1 MRNLKL
7 FTKIF
12 LYTFLVMLFVTV
24 MAHIFLYVLAPQMTV
39 STNHFVEGAIIESA
53 VNTGILIKSAIGK
66 ALPVSL
72 LCCAV
77 ISAGCSLLFSRA
89 MTRPIKQ
96 IAETT
101 EKMEKLDKAATC
113 MVHTKD
119 EIGELAARVNK
130 LNASLLSTIENLEE
144 EKRKVSEAEQS
155 KLDFLRAA
163 SHQLKTPVTALNAIL
178 ENMILGVGKYKDR
191 DTCLLEC
198 REITGQLSFM
208 IKEILDTSRLDFT
221 QEGKGV
227 ETFDLSETLP
237 VVCEPYQLIATAK
250 MISFSL
256 SMQGKCPVHTSKKG
270 LEKILSNLLS
280 NAVAYTKPGCKITVI
295 LNARQIKIE
304 NECTPIPPDKL
315 AHVFEPFYRP
325 DFARDRKDGGNGL
338 GLYIVDT
345 LSKALELPYQFVAT
359 EDPQGMCFTLFLKRS
374 E

>member
-7 FTKIF
+7 FSKIF
-12 LYTFLVMLFVTV
+12 LYTFLVMLFITV
-24 MAHIFLYVLAPQMTV
+24 MAHVFLYVLAPQMTV
-39 STNHFVEGAIIESA
+39 STNRFVEGAIIESD

-72 LCCAV
+72 FFCV
-77 ISAGCSLLFSRA
+77 IISAGCSLLFSRA

-101 EKMEKLDKAATC
+101 EKMEKLDKAAKC

-130 LNASLLSTIENLEE
+130 LYASLLSTIENLEE
-144 EKRKVSEAEQS
+144 EKRKVSAAEQS
-155 KLDFLRAA
+155 KIDFLRAA
-163 SHQLKTPVTALNAIL
+163 SHELKTPVTALNAIL

-191 DTCLLEC
+191 DSCLLEC
-198 REITGQLSFM
+198 KEITGELAYM
-208 IKEILDTSRLDFT
+208 IKEILDTSRLDFA
-221 QEGKGV
+221 QERKAA
-227 ETFDLSETLP
+227 ETFDLSEHLP
-237 VVCEPYQLIATAK
+237 AICEPYRLIAAAK
-250 MISFSL
+250 GIDFFL
-256 SMQGKCPVHTSKKG
+256 IIQEKCLVRTSKKS
-270 LEKILSNLLS
+270 LERILSNLLS
-280 NAVAYTKPGCKITVI
+280 NAVSYTKPGHRISVVLT
-295 LNARQIKIE
+295 AQQIKIE

-345 LSKALELPYQFVAT
+345 LSKALELPYQFKAS
-359 EDPQGMCFTLFLKRS
+359 ENPPGMCFTLFLS
-374 E
+374 

>member
-12 LYTFLVMLFVTV
+12 LYTFLVMLFVTA
-24 MAHIFLYVLAPQMTV
+24 MAHVFLYVLAPQMTV
-39 STNHFVEGAIIESA
+39 STNRFVEGAIIESA

-72 LCCAV
+72 LCCAI

-96 IAETT
+96 IAEIT
-101 EKMEKLDKAATC
+101 EKMEKLDKSAVC
-113 MVHTKD
+113 VVHTKD

-130 LNASLLSTIENLEE
+130 LYASLLSTIENLEE
-144 EKRKVSEAEQS
+144 EKRKASEAEQS
-155 KLDFLRAA
+155 KIDFLRAA
-163 SHQLKTPVTALNAIL
+163 SHELKTPVTALNAIL

-208 IKEILDTSRLDFT
+208 IKEILDTSRLDFI
-221 QEGKGV
+221 QEKQDA
-227 ETFDLSETLP
+227 ETFELSERLP
-237 VVCEPYQLIATAK
+237 AICEPYQLIAKAK
-250 MISFSL
+250 GLDFSFSI
-256 SMQGKCPVHTSKKG
+256 QGKCPVHTSKKG

-280 NAVAYTKPGCKITVI
+280 NAVSYTKPGCKITV
-295 LNARQIKIE
+295 LLTARQIKIE

-345 LSKALELPYQFVAT
+345 LSKALGLPYQFEAT
-359 EDPQGMCFTLFLKRS
+359 QNPPGMCFTLYLS
-374 E
+374 

>member
-1 MRNLKL
+1 MKNLKL

-24 MAHIFLYVLAPQMTV
+24 MAHVFLYVLAPQMTV
-39 STNHFVEGAIIESA
+39 STNRFVEGAIIESD

-72 LCCAV
+72 ICCAI

-113 MVHTKD
+113 VVHTKD

-130 LNASLLSTIENLEE
+130 LYASLLSTIENLEE
-144 EKRKVSEAEQS
+144 EKKNVREAEQS
-155 KLDFLRAA
+155 KIDFLRAA
-163 SHQLKTPVTALNAIL
+163 SHELKTPVTALNAIL
-178 ENMILGVGKYKDR
+178 ENMILGIGKYKDR
-191 DTCLLEC
+191 DRCLLEC
-198 REITGQLSFM
+198 KEITGQLSFM

-221 QEGKGV
+221 HEKQEA
-227 ETFDLSETLP
+227 ETFDLSERLTAI
-237 VVCEPYQLIATAK
+237 CEPYQLIAKAK
-250 MISFSL
+250 KIDFTFNI
-256 SMQGKCPVHTSKKG
+256 QGKCPVHTSKKS

-280 NAVAYTKPGCKITVI
+280 NAVSYTKPGCKITVL

-345 LSKALELPYQFVAT
+345 LSKALGLPYQFEAT
-359 EDPQGMCFTLFLKRS
+359 KNPPGMCFTLYLP
-374 E
+374 

>member
-24 MAHIFLYVLAPQMTV
+24 MAHVFLYVLAPQMTV
-39 STNHFVEGAIIESA
+39 STNRFVEGAIIESD

-101 EKMEKLDKAATC
+101 EKMEKLDKAAAC
-113 MVHTKD
+113 VVQTKD

-130 LNASLLSTIENLEE
+130 LYASLLSTIENLEE
-144 EKRKVSEAEQS
+144 EKRKVSEAERS
-155 KLDFLRAA
+155 KIDFLRAA
-163 SHQLKTPVTALNAIL
+163 SHELKTPVTALNAIL
-178 ENMILGVGKYKDR
+178 ENMILGIGKYKDR
-191 DTCLLEC
+191 DRYLLEC
-198 REITGQLSFM
+198 KEITGQLSFM

-221 QEGKGV
+221 QEKQDA
-227 ETFDLSETLP
+227 EPFDLSERLP
-237 VVCEPYQLIATAK
+237 AICEPYQLIAKAK
-250 MISFSL
+250 GIGFSISI
-256 SMQGKCPVHTSKKG
+256 QGKCPVHTSKKG

-280 NAVAYTKPGCKITVI
+280 NAVSYTKPGCKITVL

-345 LSKALELPYQFVAT
+345 LSKVLGLPYQFEAT
-359 EDPQGMCFTLFLKRS
+359 KNPPGMCFTLYLP
-374 E
+374 